1 MSVCVIGI
9 TPTSENEPQQQNGRR
24 ATKEKMKSETKDRTS
39 RRKKQ
44 KRHNSEHDTESVSS
58 GGSGK
63 PRKQLEIEMDP
74 SILQRRQKQIDYGK
88 NTVGYQNYLSEVSIS
103 DRAKDHPKT
112 PDKYSKYS
120 RRSWDMLIKIWRKK
134 LHEYDVDCKSS
145 KDDPNSDKESE
156 G

>member
-9 TPTSENEPQQQNGRR
+9 TPTSENEMQQQNGRG

-58 GGSGK
+58 GGSSK
-63 PRKQLEIEMDP
+63 PKKQLEIETDP
-74 SILQRRQKQIDYGK
+74 SVLQRRQKQIDFGK
-88 NTVGYQNYLSEVSIS
+88 NTVGYQNYLSEVPIS
-103 DRAKDHPKT
+103 DRAKEHPKT

-134 LHEYDVDCKSS
+134 LHEYDVDGKSS
-145 KDDPNSDKESE
+145 NVDHNSDKESE
-156 G
+156 E

>member
-1 MSVCVIGI
+1 MSACVIGI

-24 ATKEKMKSETKDRTS
+24 ATKEKMKLETKDKTS
-39 RRKKQ
+39 RKKKQ

-63 PRKQLEIEMDP
+63 PKKELEIEMDP
-74 SILQRRQKQIDYGK
+74 SVLQRRQKQIDFGK
-88 NTVGYQNYLSEVSIS
+88 NTVGYQNYLSKVSIS
-103 DRAKDHPKT
+103 DRAKEDPKT

-134 LHEYDVDCKSS
+134 LHEYDVDGKSS
-145 KDDPNSDKESE
+145 KADHYSDIESE